1 MKEDVAVALLNLHRS
16 TNKEW
21 IALKEIY
28 EEVEAIR
35 KVPNANAGA
44 SIRRTLETYTKGFDT
59 FQGEEKY
66 ISNGKGTGLY
76 KSIEY
81 DRLKFIGNIVA
92 GDVFTID
99 QLMNIFEVNK
109 YSDIMFSG
117 VLNCIIITV
126 VEDEFDISSD
136 GMIQYTN
143 VETES
148 INIPNQ
154 LLVNSKENK
163 MPVYLFSKD
172 DKNRYTFEGEFV
184 LSGDPYQVE
193 DNGKKVYKFP
203 FKLVLDDNEKTEETS
218 EIIEK
223 ISDEVVEISN
233 EVEVPNC
240 NTELVFKPGP
250 LEIRKYRKNESK
262 NSKTRSKKPDY
273 IAEQIVKSKQG
284 ELNEKL
290 IYKEELKE
298 VLKLDG
304 KYQAELMEDFFKN
317 KKENEGY
324 DILSFELG
332 ENGDWIEKYIE
343 VKSTKGSESTPI
355 DITAN
360 EIEFAKSHVDNYY
373 LYRII
378 NSESNNRYVKIVS
391 GKELLNDFN
400 FVPETY
406 KIYSA

>member
-81 DRLKFIGNIVA
+81 DRLKFIGDIVA

-99 QLMNIFEVNK
+99 QLMNIFDVNE

-136 GMIQYTN
+136 GMMQYTN

>member
-28 EEVEAIR
+28 EEVESIR
-35 KVPNANAGA
+35 KVPNVNAGA

-99 QLMNIFEVNK
+99 QLMNIFGVNK
-109 YSDIMFSG
+109 YLDIMFSG
-117 VLNCIIITV
+117 ILNCIVITV

-324 DILSFELG
+324 NILSFELG

-360 EIEFAKSHVDNYY
+360 EIEFAKRHVDNYY

>member
-1 MKEDVAVALLNLHRS
+1 M
-16 TNKEW
+16 
-21 IALKEIY
+21 
-28 EEVEAIR
+28 
-35 KVPNANAGA
+35 
-44 SIRRTLETYTKGFDT
+44 
-59 FQGEEKY
+59 
-66 ISNGKGTGLY
+66 
-76 KSIEY
+76 
-81 DRLKFIGNIVA
+81 KFIGNIVA

-99 QLMNIFEVNK
+99 QLMNIFGVNK
-109 YSDIMFSG
+109 YLDIMFSG
-117 VLNCIIITV
+117 ILNCIVITV

-360 EIEFAKSHVDNYY
+360 EIEFAKRHVDNYY

>member
-28 EEVEAIR
+28 EEVESIR

-81 DRLKFIGNIVA
+81 DRLKFIGDIVA

-136 GMIQYTN
+136 GMMQYTN

-184 LSGDPYQVE
+184 LSGDSYQVE

-298 VLKLDG
+298 VLKLGG

>member
-1 MKEDVAVALLNLHRS
+1 MKEDVAIALLNLHRS

-28 EEVEAIR
+28 EEVESIR

-99 QLMNIFEVNK
+99 QLMNIFGVNK

-136 GMIQYTN
+136 GMMQYTDI
-143 VETES
+143 ETEF

-203 FKLVLDDNEKTEETS
+203 FKLVTDDNEKVEETS

-223 ISDEVVEISN
+223 ISDEVVEISK
-233 EVEVPNC
+233 EIEVPNC
-240 NTELVFKPGP
+240 NTELVFKSGP

-298 VLKLDG
+298 VLKLGG
-304 KYQAELMEDFFKN
+304 KHQAELMEDFFKN

-324 DILSFELG
+324 DILSFELD

-360 EIEFAKSHVDNYY
+360 EIEFAKRHVDNYY

-378 NSESNNRYVKIVS
+378 NSESNNRYVKIVT
-391 GKELLNDFN
+391 GKELLTNFN

>member
-28 EEVEAIR
+28 EEVESIR

-81 DRLKFIGNIVA
+81 DRLKFIGDIVA

-136 GMIQYTN
+136 GMMQYTDI
-143 VETES
+143 ETEF

-184 LSGDPYQVE
+184 LSGKPYQVE

-203 FKLVLDDNEKTEETS
+203 FKLIIDDNEKVEETS

-298 VLKLDG
+298 VLKLGG

>member
-1 MKEDVAVALLNLHRS
+1 
-16 TNKEW
+16 
-21 IALKEIY
+21 
-28 EEVEAIR
+28 
-35 KVPNANAGA
+35 
-44 SIRRTLETYTKGFDT
+44 
-59 FQGEEKY
+59 
-66 ISNGKGTGLY
+66 
-76 KSIEY
+76 
-81 DRLKFIGNIVA
+81 
-92 GDVFTID
+92 
-99 QLMNIFEVNK
+99 
-109 YSDIMFSG
+109 
-117 VLNCIIITV
+117 
-126 VEDEFDISSD
+126 
-136 GMIQYTN
+136 
-143 VETES
+143 
-148 INIPNQ
+148 
-154 LLVNSKENK
+154 

-223 ISDEVVEISN
+223 ISDEVVEISK

-240 NTELVFKPGP
+240 NTELVFKSGP

-298 VLKLDG
+298 VLKLGG
-304 KYQAELMEDFFKN
+304 KHQAELMEDFFKN

-324 DILSFELG
+324 DILSFELD

-378 NSESNNRYVKIVS
+378 NSESNNRYVKIVT
-391 GKELLNDFN
+391 GKELLTNFN

>member
-28 EEVEAIR
+28 EEVESIR
-35 KVPNANAGA
+35 KVPNVNAGA

-99 QLMNIFEVNK
+99 QLMNIFGVNK
-109 YSDIMFSG
+109 YLDIMFSG
-117 VLNCIIITV
+117 ILNCIVITV

-223 ISDEVVEISN
+223 ISDEVVEISK

-240 NTELVFKPGP
+240 NTELVFKSGP

-298 VLKLDG
+298 VLKLGG
-304 KYQAELMEDFFKN
+304 KHQAELMEDFFKN

-324 DILSFELG
+324 DILSFELD

-378 NSESNNRYVKIVS
+378 NSESNNRYVKIVT
-391 GKELLNDFN
+391 GKELLTNFN

>member
-81 DRLKFIGNIVA
+81 DRLKFIGDIVA

-99 QLMNIFEVNK
+99 QLMNIFDVNE

>member
-28 EEVEAIR
+28 EEVESIR
-35 KVPNANAGA
+35 KVPNVNAGA

-99 QLMNIFEVNK
+99 QLMNIFGVNK
-109 YSDIMFSG
+109 YLDIMFSG
-117 VLNCIIITV
+117 ILNCIVITV

-360 EIEFAKSHVDNYY
+360 EIEFAKRHVDNYY

>member
-136 GMIQYTN
+136 GMMQYTDI
-143 VETES
+143 ETEF

-184 LSGDPYQVE
+184 LSGKPYQVE

-203 FKLVLDDNEKTEETS
+203 FKLIIDDNEKVEETS